1 MSVLLGLAER
11 VYHVDH
17 SHLES
22 MMYLMLSLT
31 GHPKTFLTSTRGPY
45 GSIRPAPTLAL
56 LADKRAGAMPQV
68 KLPYGIA
75 R

>member
-1 MSVLLGLAER
+1 
-11 VYHVDH
+11 
-17 SHLES
+17 
-22 MMYLMLSLT
+22 MYLMLSLT

>member
-1 MSVLLGLAER
+1 MSVLSGLAER

-22 MMYLMLSLT
+22 MMYLMLSPT
-31 GHPKTFLTSTRGPY
+31 GHTTIFLTRTRGPFW
-45 GSIRPAPTLAL
+45 SIRPAPILAL

-68 KLPYGIA
+68 KLPYGFA